1 MKTNLF
7 ESIRKKA
14 FYLMLGIAMTAG
26 FASCSTEEVTE
37 DDDITGSYIGGSEDT
52 GDILIKISKN
62 SSGYSFY
69 CRYEDWSPANSR
81 LNLQT
86 SEWNGTFANI
96 PSDVIKD
103 SKGEEIGEIELT
115 KSKEYIQVEFTSYTA
130 PKGKYTAKKGGELT
144 DVNL

>member
-115 KSKEYIQVEFTSYTA
+115 KSKEFTSYTA
-130 PKGKYTAKKGGELT
+130 PKGRYTAKKGGELT